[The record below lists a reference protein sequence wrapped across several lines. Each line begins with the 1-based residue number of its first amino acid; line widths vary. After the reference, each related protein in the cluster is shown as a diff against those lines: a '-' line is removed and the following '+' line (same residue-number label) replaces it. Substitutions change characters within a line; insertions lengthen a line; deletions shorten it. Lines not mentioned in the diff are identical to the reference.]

1 MIIKT
6 TLAEHN
12 YWCNVYDIGCQQH
25 LMKTLMNLHLY
36 FKNDDDKIVR
46 NYNNLKFLQTLR
58 LCMTHILE
66 MIEHKTIQNCI
77 ESY

>member
-1 MIIKT
+1 
-6 TLAEHN
+6 
-12 YWCNVYDIGCQQH
+12 
-25 LMKTLMNLHLY
+25 MKTLMNLHLY

-46 NYNNLKFLQTLR
+46 NFNNNKDLQTLEKLR